1 MTDLIWVA
9 LITGGLGLIGS
20 LVSGFFH
27 VKASRAKKL
36 GNNPHPCAAHEKWL
50 KELDDKIDEQ
60 GKEMS
65 KFGQSMIDTNRRLVR
80 IEGMLNGTYR
90 K

>member
-1 MTDLIWVA
+1 MTEAVWIAIIVQSSVL
-9 LITGGLGLIGS
+9 LGLII
-20 LVSGFFH
+20 
-27 VKASRAKKL
+27 KAIMDYRAKKA

-50 KELDDKIDEQ
+50 KELDDKMDEQ
-60 GKEMS
+60 GKELS
-65 KFGQSMIDTNRRLVR
+65 RLGQSVIDTNRRLVR